1 MRNRRNTRRIPV
13 RLVGDNPM
21 RTPTNHEDNFMWREA
36 RRTKVQAQEREQEI
50 LHLIQ
55 YHLTKLRLALW
66 LFDTERDDFE
76 LSDEDITRRIREA
89 L

>member
-1 MRNRRNTRRIPV
+1 MKTTTNR
-13 RLVGDNPM
+13 
-21 RTPTNHEDNFMWREA
+21 EDSFMWCEA
-36 RRTKVQAQEREQEI
+36 RRTKVQAQKREQEI

-55 YHLTKLRLALW
+55 YHLTKLRLAL
-66 LFDTERDDFE
+66 RDDFE

>member
-1 MRNRRNTRRIPV
+1 
-13 RLVGDNPM
+13 
-21 RTPTNHEDNFMWREA
+21 MWREA

-55 YHLTKLRLALW
+55 YHLTKLRLALR
-66 LFDTERDDFE
+66 EDFK